1 MKTNKKLVDIYIND
15 VKTEFVM
22 KLGSAG
28 EAYFI
33 EQTEEIGEDDIEAS
47 SPIQSESGETEL
59 DEDRGSDKQHQINF
73 DSLSERAISEQEKIE
88 EKEAIPND
96 FVDPPFDLKTL
107 SMSPKAL

>member
-1 MKTNKKLVDIYIND
+1 MLLMKTNKKLVDIYIND

-47 SPIQSESGETEL
+47 SPI
-59 DEDRGSDKQHQINF
+59 
-73 DSLSERAISEQEKIE
+73 
-88 EKEAIPND
+88 
-96 FVDPPFDLKTL
+96 
-107 SMSPKAL
+107 